1 MSLLG
6 RRLLD
11 VYQTED
17 EQLETLKKWW
27 EENGKSALFGI
38 VLGLG
43 AIFGWR
49 SWQANT
55 IANLESAS
63 NTYQSALV
71 ATGFNNR
78 EEARKQAMEVVT
90 NYENTGYAI
99 YARLILAYIDNLESK
114 YDSAEEHL
122 KVALEK
128 TENDSIRHEI
138 NLRLARVYIANNKAD
153 QALTIV
159 TSGDPGNFAAQYN
172 EVKGDVYAEQGK
184 VDEARQAYQQ
194 AITDSES
201 LAFDPR
207 ILNFKIEN
215 LR

>member
-1 MSLLG
+1 LFG

-49 SWQANT
+49 YWQAHT
-55 IANLESAS
+55 IETLESAS

-71 ATGFNNR
+71 ATGINDR
-78 EEARKQAMEVVT
+78 IEARKQAMEVVT
-90 NYENTGYAI
+90 NYEDTGYAI

-153 QALTIV
+153 QALSIV
-159 TSGDPGNFAAQYN
+159 TSGDPENFSAQYN
-172 EVKGDVYAEQGK
+172 EVKGDIYAQQGK

-194 AITDSES
+194 AIAESET

-207 ILNFKIEN
+207 ILNIKLEA